1 MPGYT
6 SKDSSHQDS
15 SSSRESTAP
24 FMQVSRQA
32 VITMGVHALHEIGS
46 NSICNVCIPMEVP
59 VVKGVDILSKVSDAR
74 FVIRVA
80 GNIVN
85 DDVIES
91 VQYAVDHLTFHW
103 C

>member
-15 SSSRESTAP
+15 SSSHESTAP

-46 NSICNVCIPMEVP
+46 NSICNVCIANGGSCCQGCRHL
-59 VVKGVDILSKVSDAR
+59 VKGIGCQICDSSCRKYR
-74 FVIRVA
+74 
-80 GNIVN
+80 
-85 DDVIES
+85 E
-91 VQYAVDHLTFHW
+91 
-103 C
+103 